1 MGSDI
6 FSLKGKSALVTGGA
20 QGLGRMIAEALL
32 SAGAQVTITS
42 RKADVAAAAAEELGS
57 LGDCRAIACDLS
69 TTEGAEHLAAA
80 YGEDGRG
87 LDILINNAGKTWG
100 APIESFPDKAWGSV
114 MTVNVHIPFKLVQ
127 LFLPL
132 LRAAGRRE
140 DPARVINIGSVAGI
154 RTQDLAAYSYVA
166 SKAAIHQL
174 TKQLAADLAKDFI
187 NVNAVIPGYFATSM
201 TAHLRAEDGSE
212 DAEIVGHIPLGR
224 FGQAGDIGPTII
236 LLSSLGGAYITG
248 AHIPVD
254 GGLSG
259 CG

>member
-1 MGSDI
+1 MGSE
-6 FSLKGKSALVTGGA
+6 FFNLNGKSALVTGGA
-20 QGLGRMIAEALL
+20 QDLGRMIAEALL
-32 SAGAQVTITS
+32 AAGAQVTITS
-42 RKADVAAAAAEELGS
+42 RKADAASAAAAEMGS

-69 TTEGAEHLAAA
+69 TIDGAENLVRA
-80 YGEDGRG
+80 YGQDGAG

-100 APIESFPDKAWGSV
+100 APIETFPDGAWASV
-114 MTVNVHIPFKLVQ
+114 MTVNVQIPFKLVQ

-132 LRAAGRRE
+132 LRASGHRE
-140 DPARVINIGSVAGI
+140 DPARVINIGSVAGV

-174 TKQLAADLAKDFI
+174 TRQLAADLAKHFI
-187 NVNAVIPGYFATSM
+187 NVNAVIPGYFATAM

-212 DAEIVGHIPLGR
+212 NAEIISHIPLGR
-224 FGQAGDIGPTII
+224 FGQSGDIGAIVV
-236 LLSSLGGAYITG
+236 LLSSRGGAYITG